1 MLKEFMSRIRDQVSS
16 NIEKY
21 IGDSNF
27 IEGAMKYSALAE
39 SKMFRAALV
48 FASGDLNNNI
58 SNKSLISL
66 STSIELMHTYSL
78 IHDDLPSMDN
88 DELRRGQDLIH
99 DDLPSM
105 DNDEL
110 RRGQDSSHVKF
121 GEANAILVG
130 DALQALS
137 YEIISDDE
145 DLSSDE
151 KVVAIKLLASACGK
165 NGMVYGQFLDI
176 ESESKSIDKQS
187 IENIHALK
195 TGRLIECSVMYGQIG
210 NPEKNVKK
218 VLKSYAKKIGLAFQ
232 IKDDILEVTSNKETL
247 GKNTNSDQKN
257 HKSTYANIL
266 GIDKAKEKT
275 KSLSKDAIGNLETL
289 CSNKANMLIELAK
302 YIAYREK

>member
-1 MLKEFMSRIRDQVSS
+1 MLKEFMSHIRDQVSS

-58 SNKSLISL
+58 SNKSLINL
-66 STSIELMHTYSL
+66 STSIELMHTYS
-78 IHDDLPSMDN
+78 
-88 DELRRGQDLIH
+88 LIH

-195 TGRLIECSVMYGQIG
+195 TGKLIECSVMYGQIG

-275 KSLSKDAIGNLETL
+275 MSLCEDAIGNLETL
-289 CSNKANMLIELAK
+289 CSNKVNMLIELAK

>member
-1 MLKEFMSRIRDQVSS
+1 MLKEFMSHIRDQVSS

-58 SNKSLISL
+58 SNKSLINL

-88 DELRRGQDLIH
+88 DELRRGQD
-99 DDLPSM
+99 
-105 DNDEL
+105 
-110 RRGQDSSHVKF
+110 SSHIKF

-195 TGRLIECSVMYGQIG
+195 TGKLIECSVMYGQIG

-275 KSLSKDAIGNLETL
+275 KSLSEDAIGNLETL
-289 CSNKANMLIELAK
+289 CSNKVNMLIELAK

>member
-1 MLKEFMSRIRDQVSS
+1 MLKEFMSHIRDQVSS

-58 SNKSLISL
+58 SNKSLINL
-66 STSIELMHTYSL
+66 STSIELMHTYS
-78 IHDDLPSMDN
+78 
-88 DELRRGQDLIH
+88 LIH

-195 TGRLIECSVMYGQIG
+195 TGKLIECSVMYGQIG

-275 KSLSKDAIGNLETL
+275 MSLCEDAIGNLETL
-289 CSNKANMLIELAK
+289 CSNKVNMLIELAK
-302 YIAYREK
+302 YISYREK

>member
-1 MLKEFMSRIRDQVSS
+1 MLKEFMSHIRDQVSS

-27 IEGAMKYSALAE
+27 IEVAMKYSALAE

-58 SNKSLISL
+58 SNKSLINL
-66 STSIELMHTYSL
+66 SASIELMHTYSL

-88 DELRRGQDLIH
+88 DELRRGQD
-99 DDLPSM
+99 
-105 DNDEL
+105 
-110 RRGQDSSHVKF
+110 SSHIKF

-176 ESESKSIDKQS
+176 ESESKSIDKKS

-195 TGRLIECSVMYGQIG
+195 TGKLIECSVMYGQIG

-275 KSLSKDAIGNLETL
+275 KSLSQDAIADLETL
-289 CSNKANMLIELAK
+289 CSNKVNMLIELAK

>member
-1 MLKEFMSRIRDQVSS
+1 MLKEFMSHIRDQVSS

-21 IGDSNF
+21 IGNSNF
-27 IEGAMKYSALAE
+27 IEEAMKYSALAE

-48 FASGDLNNNI
+48 FASGGVNNNI
-58 SNKSLISL
+58 SNKSLRNL

-88 DELRRGQDLIH
+88 DELRRGQD
-99 DDLPSM
+99 
-105 DNDEL
+105 
-110 RRGQDSSHVKF
+110 SSHIKF

-145 DLSSDE
+145 DLSSNE
-151 KVVAIKLLASACGK
+151 KVFAIKLLASACGK

-176 ESESKSIDKQS
+176 ESESKSLDKES

-195 TGRLIECSVMYGQIG
+195 TGKLIECSVMFGQIG
-210 NPEKNVKK
+210 NPKKNVKK
-218 VLKSYAKKIGLAFQ
+218 ILKSYGKRIGLAFQ
-232 IKDDILEVTSNKETL
+232 ITDDILEVTSNKETL

-275 KSLSKDAIGNLETL
+275 MSLCEDAIGNLETL
-289 CSNKANMLIELAK
+289 CSNKVNMLIELAK